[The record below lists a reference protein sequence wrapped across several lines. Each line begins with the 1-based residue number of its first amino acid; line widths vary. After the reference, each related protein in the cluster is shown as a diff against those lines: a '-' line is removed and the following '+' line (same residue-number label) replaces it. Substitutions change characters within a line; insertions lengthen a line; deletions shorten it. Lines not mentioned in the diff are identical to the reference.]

1 MNFSNSEAN
10 NCEVG
15 IQGAEE
21 DKERDVDEKEVA
33 ESVLKLDQ
41 KLFDEIAVVQ
51 HLLSVF
57 APQSDRDTRQQGVL
71 CEEEERIVE
80 DENPEV

>member
-1 MNFSNSEAN
+1 MSVFGRLDPSQLKSITKMNFSNSEAN

-33 ESVLKLDQ
+33 ESVLKLD
-41 KLFDEIAVVQ
+41 
-51 HLLSVF
+51 
-57 APQSDRDTRQQGVL
+57 
-71 CEEEERIVE
+71 
-80 DENPEV
+80 

>member
-1 MNFSNSEAN
+1 MYEITTHSRVGKKCHFLEDYIRLNSNQLQKITKMNFSNSEAN

-33 ESVLKLDQ
+33 ESVLKLD
-41 KLFDEIAVVQ
+41 
-51 HLLSVF
+51 
-57 APQSDRDTRQQGVL
+57 
-71 CEEEERIVE
+71 
-80 DENPEV
+80 